1 MIRLALRIKRYRR
14 AVRRKVVRSIS
25 ISGGLLAG
33 WRLSLCWFS
42 ISRIRALRARVR
54 LRLVLTRIRACR
66 LAVVVSCRGAGL
78 GPPGA
83 AGPPGPAGAGGRAG
97 EAGGRGGGGG
107 GGGPPRG
114 GPPPNKPPPL

>member
-54 LRLVLTRIRACR
+54 LRLVFTRIRACR
-66 LAVVVSCRGAGL
+66 LAAVGL
-78 GPPGA
+78 WRW
-83 AGPPGPAGAGGRAG
+83 GGFFLR
-97 EAGGRGGGGG
+97 RGGGRPRPAALPWVRRRVGGARGG
-107 GGGPPRG
+107 G
-114 GPPPNKPPPL
+114 